1 MKKPFRLFSFLLA
14 ACVLAAS
21 FPTASAEGGRTHTVA
36 HEQSVSDLFTNGTV
50 QNGDTIQITG
60 TGRVPATTM
69 GGAATDTPWVIDKE
83 VTITGGNLE
92 IYTGGIVLD
101 ADATFKDITMSFTS
115 NVRNAIIANGH
126 TLTLENVTC
135 GNHSF
140 NLFCGG
146 LLVSDNETITVP
158 IPDPGTEGTI
168 RIIGK
173 TSIQKND
180 TFGHGNVYAGNL
192 CMGGMNA
199 NENKPEDNGPENEFN
214 GNAVITI
221 EGGSD
226 LGTVYACGA
235 QQRIPVNQLSGK
247 ETTPNPVDYTVSGSV
262 TVSGKVP
269 DVEGAGSLETHVVY
283 EDNGNGYQATNVFSN
298 LSSLSV
304 VRGDLALAPGSHD
317 LDGAAVSLASGAK
330 LNLAGLA
337 ARLPRLGDFSGDGFL
352 ILNAKQTLEIGG
364 TVTGTTKVAIG
375 NTNAAGTGSTSMPA
389 AGHCYIA
396 APDSSVGAFLLLPNA
411 AQPGMTLE
419 YDGGNWITSGEASG
433 GDQLVDSFSL
443 NTATQSVSPGEEAE
457 FEMAVMPEDVYLEY
471 IPLEITVD
479 GATLIPSADEYGYFT
494 YADSQSRFHAE
505 ANNNLFYISAAEVG
519 TYSITISVPAGHTVG
534 NTKLTQTATLT
545 VTEDAPPIRPQQIPV
560 PQANTGLV
568 WTGEELTGVSEG
580 AGYTL
585 TGHRASDAGTYT
597 AVAAL
602 RSGYWWDDTTGE
614 EKQIEWRI
622 DKSTVPP
629 AAPIGLAGEA
639 PASAGG
645 ADGKITGTTIEMEYS
660 ASDDFA
666 VVASCGER
674 ETVGLAAGT
683 YYVRLKDNNNHVAGS
698 AAQVDVPPYSA
709 LYVTG
714 ISIQTPADKT
724 SYQVGETLDVTGL
737 RIAVSYSDGSSQTV
751 AVTADMVGGFDSSQA
766 TDSQTL
772 IVAWEGWTVSYEI
785 RVIEPDAPGQSHQ
798 HSWSTAWSAS
808 ASHHWH
814 SCTGENCWIQQDS
827 EKQDYAAHT
836 AGEWVVDQEATAT
849 QSGSRHKSCAICGYE
864 MERETIPATGGGST
878 GGGSTGGGS
887 TGGGSTGGGSTGGGS
902 TGGGSTGGGS
912 TGGGSTGGGSTG
924 GGSTGGGSTGGGS
937 TGGSSTGGGSTG
949 GSSTGGGSSGTG
961 TSTSTVKNSDGSS
974 QTTVK
979 LSNGTTASIFIDR
992 RGVAQAQVSLSQ
1004 AAVSAARRSNEAV
1017 PLPIPAVGGLSSLV
1031 KVTLPGASGA
1041 VKVKIPVENAAP
1053 GLVAVMVNP
1062 DGSETVVKKSAV
1074 AKDAMV
1080 LTLSGTAAV
1089 RLVNNG
1095 ASFYDVPD
1103 SSWAKNAVDFVT
1115 ARGIFCGTGG
1125 GEFSPDGSMTRGM
1138 LAVTL
1143 YNLEDSPDGRFAN
1156 AFTDLRDNWY
1166 AKAVNWGAE
1175 RGIISGYSNGQYR
1188 PDDSITR
1195 EQLAVILWRYAG
1207 SPAATN
1213 KQLHFADADK
1223 ASGYALEALRWAEE
1237 VGIINGGELMPQEPA
1252 TRAQAAQ
1259 MLMNLIQKM

>member
-1 MKKPFRLFSFLLA
+1 MKKTSRLFSLLLA
-14 ACVLAAS
+14 ACVLATS
-21 FPTASAEGGRTHTVA
+21 FPAAAAAGGNTHTVA
-36 HEQSVSDLFTNGTV
+36 HNQSVSDLFTNGTV

-60 TGRVPATTM
+60 TGRVPATTTQS
-69 GGAATDTPWVIDKE
+69 GAATDTPWVIDKE
-83 VTITGGNLE
+83 VTITGGKLE

-101 ADATFKDITMSFTS
+101 ANVTFKDIEMSFTS
-115 NVRNAIIANGH
+115 NIRNAIIANGH

-158 IPDPGTEGTI
+158 IPAPGTVGTI

-173 TSIQKND
+173 TSIQNKD

-192 CMGGMNA
+192 CMGGMD
-199 NENKPEDNGPENEFN
+199 ENSNGADDNGPENEFS
-214 GNAVITI
+214 GDAVIAI
-221 EGGSD
+221 EGSSN

-247 ETTPNPVDYTVSGSV
+247 ETTPNPVDYTVSGLV
-262 TVSGKVP
+262 NVSGKVP
-269 DVEGAGSLETHVVY
+269 NVDGAGSGRTHVAY
-283 EDNGNGYQATNVFSN
+283 EDNGSGYQATNVFSN
-298 LSSLSV
+298 LSHLSV
-304 VRGDLALAPGSHD
+304 VRGNLALDSRCYG
-317 LDGAAVSLASGAK
+317 LDGAEVFLTSGAK
-330 LNLAGLA
+330 LNLAALA
-337 ARLPRLGDFSGDGFL
+337 GRLPRLGDFYGDDGFL
-352 ILNAKQTLEIGG
+352 ILDAQQTLEIGG

-375 NTNAAGTGSTSMPA
+375 DTNYNDTESKNLPA

-396 APDSSVGAFLLLPNA
+396 APNSSVDAFLLLPNA
-411 AQPGMTLE
+411 AQPDMTLE
-419 YDGGNWITSGEASG
+419 YNGGNWTTSGEASG
-433 GDQLVDSFSL
+433 GDQLVGSFSL
-443 NTATQSVSPGEEAE
+443 TTTTQSVSPSEEAE
-457 FEMAVMPEDVYLEY
+457 FEMTVTPEDVYLEY
-471 IPLEITVD
+471 IPLEITVTD
-479 GATLIPSADEYGYFT
+479 VTLIPSADEDGYFT
-494 YADSQSRFHAE
+494 YTDSQNRFHAE
-505 ANNNLFYISAAEVG
+505 VNNDVFYISAADGG
-519 TYSITISVPAGHTVG
+519 TYSITISVPAGHTVD
-534 NTKLTQTATLT
+534 NKKLTQTATLT
-545 VTEDAPPIRPQQIPV
+545 VTGDTPPIRPQQIPV

-568 WTGEELTGVSEG
+568 WTGEEMTGVSEG
-580 AGYTL
+580 TGYTL

-597 AVAAL
+597 AMAAL
-602 RSGYWWDDTTGE
+602 LSGYQWDDRTGE
-614 EKQIEWRI
+614 DKQIEWRI

-629 AAPIGLAGEA
+629 AAPVGLAGV
-639 PASAGG
+639 PPVSDGG

-660 ASDDFA
+660 ASDDF
-666 VVASCGER
+666 VAAIGCGAG
-674 ETVGLAAGT
+674 ETAGLAAGT
-683 YYVRLKDNNNHVAGS
+683 YFVRLIDNNNHVAGS
-698 AAQVDVPPYSA
+698 AAQVDVPPYGA
-709 LYVTG
+709 PHVTG

-724 SYQVGETLDVTGL
+724 SYQVGEALDVTGL
-737 RIAVSYSDGSSQTV
+737 SIKISYSDGSSQTV
-751 AVTADMVGGFDSSQA
+751 AVTADMVSGFDSSQA
-766 TDSQTL
+766 ADSQTL
-772 IVAWEGWTVSYEI
+772 IVSWEGWTVSYEI
-785 RVIEPDAPGQSHQ
+785 RITEPDTPGQSHQ
-798 HSWSTAWSAS
+798 HSWSTAWSVS

-814 SCTGENCWIQQDS
+814 NCVGENCWIQQDS

-836 AGEWVVDQEATAT
+836 AGEWIVDQEATAT
-849 QSGSRHKSCAICGYE
+849 QSGSRHKSCVVCGYE
-864 MERETIPATGGGST
+864 MTRETIPATGGGSS
-878 GGGSTGGGS
+878 GGGSSGGGS
-887 TGGGSTGGGSTGGGS
+887 SGGGSSGGGSSGGGS
-902 TGGGSTGGGS
+902 SGGS
-912 TGGGSTGGGSTG
+912 
-924 GGSTGGGSTGGGS
+924 
-937 TGGSSTGGGSTG
+937 
-949 GSSTGGGSSGTG
+949 SSGTG
-961 TSTSTVKNSDGSS
+961 TSTSTIRNPDGSS

-992 RGVAQAQVSLSQ
+992 RGVTQAQVSLSQ
-1004 AAVSAARRSNEAV
+1004 AAVSAARRNNAAV
-1017 PLPIPAVGGLSSLV
+1017 SLPIPAVGGLSSLV
-1031 KVTLPGASGA
+1031 KVSLPGASGA
-1041 VKVKIPVENAAP
+1041 VKVKIPVANAAP

-1074 AKDAMV
+1074 ANDNMV

-1089 RLVNNG
+1089 RLVHNG

-1125 GEFSPDGSMTRGM
+1125 GEFSPDVSMTRGM

-1143 YNLEDSPDGRFAN
+1143 HNLEDNPDGRFAN
-1156 AFTDLRDNWY
+1156 AFTDLGDSWY

-1252 TRAQAAQ
+1252 TRAQTAQ